1 MQSAFGMGCEVWEY
15 VFSLLLSLD
24 SLYHIDIVPSSLKK
38 KNAFTSFFSFSSPER
53 YLAQILLSYF
63 LDEETKISSDEVTCP
78 KLCSH

>member
-1 MQSAFGMGCEVWEY
+1 MQSAFGMGCEVWDY

-24 SLYHIDIVPSSLKK
+24 SLYHIDIVPSILKK
-38 KNAFTSFFSFSSPER
+38 KMLLHPFSLLAAER

-63 LDEETKISSDEVTCP
+63 LDEETKVSSDEVTCP